1 MLAPQAPRRAFALM
15 TTAFGLGQLIG
26 PLVAGALAE
35 RAGGSFFVPSI
46 AAAVVLVVSSA
57 IVWSAGRH
65 ARR

>member
-1 MLAPQAPRRAFALM
+1 M